1 MATVVN
7 IPWLTQVRRSFNFFI
22 NIIFLF
28 LLAFFL
34 TILILNPNSHDV
46 LQAPKR
52 SNPILDYFS
61 SPDLNNVAATS
72 NCSEIK
78 QHHDYKAKC
87 NFLKSNEGCGSSG
100 YIDYLQLFYCIF
112 GSILIIGYII
122 LILWLVV
129 LFYVLGSTADDYFVP
144 SLKSLSNVLEL
155 TPTMAGVTFLSF
167 GNGAPDVFSSIV
179 SFMGTSKGS
188 GAVGLNSVL
197 GAGFF
202 VSSVVVGAICISV
215 SSRGVSVDKKSFIRD
230 ILFYFITLSSVLVI
244 VTVGAINIWGA
255 MAFVCLYVIYVVLV
269 YTMDSNGHNEIQA
282 GDPLEESAAPL
293 LEHSSNGENLVSIEK
308 GGRNNGSHGDDQNG
322 KNTVCDRFKHIIE
335 LVFLYGI
342 DKPLSLP
349 RRMTIPCASDE
360 NWSKPYAVI
369 SVTLA
374 PVLLVALIWGSQKET
389 LVPYLIGGLAGI
401 VFGSLAIFTTN
412 KFNPPRTKK
421 FLLVWLLGGFLM
433 SVTWIYLVAGE
444 LVSLLGTLGKLFG
457 ISPLILGLTI
467 LAWGN
472 SLGDFISNSALAKK
486 GGKNGAQTAISGCY
500 AGPIFNAIMGLGLGL
515 LISAWS
521 HYPTPFAIP
530 RDITLYETVGF
541 LMAGLIWALVM
552 MLRNDMKLDKVM
564 GYGLLAIYA
573 CFISI
578 RLIQVLLF

>member
-1 MATVVN
+1 MVTVVN
-7 IPWLTQVRRSFNFFI
+7 ISWLTQVRRSFHFFI
-22 NIIFLF
+22 NITFLF

-78 QHHDYKAKC
+78 QHHDYKGKC
-87 NFLKSNEGCGSSG
+87 EFLKFNEGCGSSG

-112 GSILIIGYII
+112 GSISIIGYII

-129 LFYVLGSTADDYFVP
+129 LFYLLGSTADDYFVP
-144 SLKSLSNVLEL
+144 SLKSLSNVLNS
-155 TPTMAGVTFLSF
+155 PHHGC
-167 GNGAPDVFSSIV
+167 IV
-179 SFMGTSKGS
+179 SFMGTSSRS

-202 VSSVVVGAICISV
+202 VSSVVVGAICISFH
-215 SSRGVSVDKKSFIRD
+215 SRYS
-230 ILFYFITLSSVLVI
+230 LYFITLSSVLVI
-244 VTVGAINIWGA
+244 VTVGAINIWEPW
-255 MAFVCLYVIYVVLV
+255 FLFLYTFIYA
-269 YTMDSNGHNEIQA
+269 A
-282 GDPLEESAAPL
+282 GDPLEESAAAL
-293 LEHSSNGENLVSIEK
+293 LEHSSNGENLVSIEN
-308 GGRNNGSHGDDQNG
+308 GGINNGSHEDDQNG

-335 LVFLYGI
+335 LGFLYGI
-342 DKPLSLP
+342 DKPLSFP

-374 PVLLVALIWGSQKET
+374 PVLLVALIWGSDKET
-389 LVPYLIGGLAGI
+389 LVPYLIGGLVVGI

-412 KFNPPRTKK
+412 KFNPPRRIPNECDLDLSGSRGIS
-421 FLLVWLLGGFLM
+421 FLVR
-433 SVTWIYLVAGE
+433 
-444 LVSLLGTLGKLFG
+444 TLGKLFG

-486 GGKNGAQTAISGCY
+486 GGKDGAQTAISGCY

-552 MLRNDMKLDKVM
+552 MLRNDMKLGKVM